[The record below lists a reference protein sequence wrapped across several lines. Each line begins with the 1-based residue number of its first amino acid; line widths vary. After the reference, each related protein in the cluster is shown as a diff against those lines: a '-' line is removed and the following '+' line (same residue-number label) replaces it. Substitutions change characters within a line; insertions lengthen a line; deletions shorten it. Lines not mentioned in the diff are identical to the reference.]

1 MTTSTLSAQRHQLPM
16 EAIESFCLKWNVAEM
31 SLFGSAVRSDF
42 APDSDVDV
50 LVQYQPGKNLP
61 EKIELVV
68 DRGEA
73 LSSVFG
79 QEADM
84 VDMDALRESRNWLL
98 RKRILEEAVKIYG

>member
-1 MTTSTLSAQRHQLPM
+1 MISYNLGMTKGILSEQQHQLPM

-31 SLFGSAVRSDF
+31 WVFGSAVRSDF

-61 EKIELVV
+61 EEIHLVV
-68 DRGEA
+68 DRDEA

-84 VDMDALRESRNWLL
+84 VDMA
-98 RKRILEEAVKIYG
+98 

>member
-1 MTTSTLSAQRHQLPM
+1 MTPSTLSAQRYQLPM

-31 SLFGSAVRSDF
+31 WVFGSAVRSDF
-42 APDSDVDV
+42 SPDSDVDV
-50 LVQYQPGKNLP
+50 LVQYHPGKNLP
-61 EKIELVV
+61 EEIHLVV
-68 DRGEA
+68 DRDEA

-79 QEADM
+79 REVDM

>member
-1 MTTSTLSAQRHQLPM
+1 MNNGLHYDTDALSR
-16 EAIESFCLKWNVAEM
+16 FCSEWGVAEM
-31 SLFGSAVRSDF
+31 WVFGSAARHDF

-61 EKIELVV
+61 EEIHLVV
-68 DRGEA
+68 DRDEA

-79 QEADM
+79 REVDL

>member
-1 MTTSTLSAQRHQLPM
+1 MLYDTDALSR
-16 EAIESFCLKWNVAEM
+16 FCSEWGRV
-31 SLFGSAVRSDF
+31 FGSAVRSDF

-61 EKIELVV
+61 EEIHLVV
-68 DRGEA
+68 DRDEA

-79 QEADM
+79 REVDL